1 MADGGGGLD
10 KQKLVNDFMTLLTA
24 MEQAV
29 TTGQPGQDPSY
40 DQGRSQAAAAFRGG
54 GRGQSPEEQLAN
66 SQIDS
71 FTNYEELALADGR
84 ILRRYDTG
92 SVRVENQKSGV
103 IQEERAD
110 GSLIIS
116 LPNGKVIFQEFRG
129 EPLLVYD
136 TDRGGAPGLARVS
149 SATLPGETAPKFV
162 FHFQD
167 FEGAHLVELETL
179 RYYRVKRPQAPGAGG
194 A

>member
-1 MADGGGGLD
+1 MADGGLD

-29 TTGQPGQDPSY
+29 TPGGDPSY

-54 GRGQSPEEQLAN
+54 RGGGGSPEEQQAN
-66 SQIDS
+66 SQLDS
-71 FTNYEELALADGR
+71 FTNYEEIALADGR

-149 SATLPGETAPKFV
+149 SATLPGETGPKFV